1 MTEKDQEDL
10 FDANIAGDDGDGE
23 DQTGLTASAD
33 VKPAPKKAAAKPAAK
48 KATTTSP
55 AKKPRTKIVLEE
67 NDNIPPSGL
76 FIGHNGKGYLLKPG
90 EEASV
95 PDEVLNILKD
105 AIISVPVV
113 DPRTSQVVGYRNRMR
128 YPYRNV

>member
-1 MTEKDQEDL
+1 MTEDEDQADL
-10 FDANIAGDDGDGE
+10 FDANIDDDDE
-23 DQTGLTASAD
+23 DKTGLTADAD
-33 VKPAPKKAAAKPAAK
+33 VKPAPKSRAKPKAKAAAPA
-48 KATTTSP
+48 SP

-113 DPRTSQVVGYRNRMR
+113 DPKTAQVVGYRNRMR